1 MDAGVI
7 IAIIGAIEGVGVA
20 IIGAMVARANRKSE
34 EYRNQ
39 RAERDKEQD
48 ERDKL
53 REERD
58 ASLYDLVFATATGTE
73 VLLHQAHGE
82 KVNGNVEEALES
94 IKKAKSEC
102 NHVFNRQAAK
112 I

>member
-1 MDAGVI
+1 MDGII
-7 IAIIGAIEGVGVA
+7 IAVIGLIEGIGVA
-20 IIGAMVARANRKSE
+20 LIAALMG
-34 EYRNQ
+34 
-39 RAERDKEQD
+39 RAEKRNAAYRKERD
-48 ERDKL
+48 ERDKA

-58 ASLYDLVFATATGTE
+58 ACLYDLVFATATGTE

-82 KVNGNVEEALES
+82 RVNGNVEEALES

-112 I
+112 L

>member
-1 MDAGVI
+1 MDAI
-7 IAIIGAIEGVGVA
+7 IVAIIGAIEGVGVA
-20 IIGAMVARANRKSE
+20 IIGLMVARSNRKSE

-39 RAERDKEQD
+39 RAERDKAQD

-58 ASLYDLVFATATGTE
+58 ASLYDLVFASASGTE

-82 KVNGNVEEALES
+82 QLNGNVDEALRQ
-94 IKKAKSEC
+94 IQAAKAEC

-112 I
+112 L

>member
-1 MDAGVI
+1 MDTAVV
-7 IAIIGAIEGVGVA
+7 IAIIGAIEAIGVA
-20 IIGAMVARANRKSE
+20 VIGALITRSNKREVA
-34 EYRNQ
+34 
-39 RAERDKEQD
+39 
-48 ERDKL
+48 

-58 ASLYDLVFATATGTE
+58 THLYDLIFATASGTE

-82 KVNGNVEEALES
+82 QVDGNVDDALDQ
-94 IKKAKSEC
+94 IKRAKAEC

>member
-1 MDAGVI
+1 MDSGII
-7 IAIIGAIEGVGVA
+7 IAIIGAIEAVGVA
-20 IIGAMVARANRKSE
+20 IIGALVARSNKRTE
-34 EYRNQ
+34 D
-39 RAERDKEQD
+39 AEKARGEREQA
-48 ERDKL
+48 

-58 ASLYDLVFATATGTE
+58 ACLYDLVFASASGTE

-82 KVNGNVEEALES
+82 QVNGNVDDALDQ
-94 IKKAKSEC
+94 IKLAKAEC

>member
-1 MDAGVI
+1 MDTAIV
-7 IAIIGAIEGVGVA
+7 IAIIGAIQAVGVA
-20 IIGAMVARANRKSE
+20 VIGALVARSSKRE
-34 EYRNQ
+34 
-39 RAERDKEQD
+39 D
-48 ERDKL
+48 E

-58 ASLYDLVFATATGTE
+58 ACLYDLIFASASGTE

-82 KVNGNVEEALES
+82 QVNGNVDDALDQ
-94 IKKAKSEC
+94 IKRAKAKC